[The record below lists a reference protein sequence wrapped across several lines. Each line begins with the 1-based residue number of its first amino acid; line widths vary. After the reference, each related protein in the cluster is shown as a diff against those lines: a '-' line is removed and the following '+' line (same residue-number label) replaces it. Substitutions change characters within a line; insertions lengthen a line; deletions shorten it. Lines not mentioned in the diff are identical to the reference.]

1 MEFEKISSPSL
12 RELFVQ
18 QLEQMILSGNLPVG
32 EKLPPERQL
41 AQEMQVSRAVVNG
54 GISDLEKKGF
64 LVVKP
69 RSGTYVADYRRN
81 GFGAEAVRGMLDFG
95 FRKLDLSV
103 IAAWVHAANIKSA
116 RVLEKC
122 GFTLEGRLRRHGRDR
137 GDTLCYSILS
147 EEFLN

>member
-18 QLEQMILSGNLPVG
+18 QLEQMILSGKLPVG

-81 GFGAEAVRGMLDFG
+81 GTVETLLAIMNYNGGKKRYAQF
-95 FRKLDLSV
+95 
-103 IAAWVHAANIKSA
+103 WKSA
-116 RVLEKC
+116 LPWTPWLQPCAQSVSQTKKLPLWGK
-122 GFTLEGRLRRHGRDR
+122 
-137 GDTLCYSILS
+137 S
-147 EEFLN
+147 

>member
-18 QLEQMILSGNLPVG
+18 QLEQMILSGKLPVG

-64 LVVKP
+64 LVVK
-69 RSGTYVADYRRN
+69 RH
-81 GFGAEAVRGMLDFG
+81 L
-95 FRKLDLSV
+95 
-103 IAAWVHAANIKSA
+103 
-116 RVLEKC
+116 C
-122 GFTLEGRLRRHGRDR
+122 GRLQEKRHSRNPAGYYE
-137 GDTLCYSILS
+137 L
-147 EEFLN
+147 